1 MVLEQVAFD
10 IETTGLTAADTV
22 TVVGFALPLGVRVFA
37 ATGDHAAG
45 DLEATVADRVPARVQ
60 VSTHATEQALLEA
73 VGSFAAERLQSR
85 DVLLVAFNGER
96 WQAGFDLPFLRTRY
110 AQQGLA
116 WPFQDVPYADL
127 LPVVTRRFN
136 TTIPTQPAE
145 AGGEAHSDGDGD
157 ADTDVTD
164 GATTDEQA
172 DLAGLYEVLC
182 SGPYGELDPFA
193 TSAEAATAFETGR
206 LDDLVV
212 HNVAD
217 VLRTRALGQL
227 ARRYC
232 AKSDFELKSLT
243 PTVQASPT
251 TEGSDE

>member
-22 TVVGFALPLGVRVFA
+22 TVVGFALSLGVRVFV
-37 ATGDHAAG
+37 AAG
-45 DLEATVADRVPARVQ
+45 GHATEALEETVADRVPAAVQ
-60 VSTHATEQALLEA
+60 VSTHTTEAALLDA
-73 VGSFAAERLQSR
+73 VGSFAADRLQSR
-85 DVLLVAFNGER
+85 EVLLVAFNGER

-110 AQQGLA
+110 ARQELA

-136 TTIPTQPAE
+136 TTVPTQPA
-145 AGGEAHSDGDGD
+145 GDGGD
-157 ADTDVTD
+157 GNAAAGADEP
-164 GATTDEQA
+164 ATDEQA

-182 SGPYGELDPFA
+182 TGPYGELDPFA

-206 LDDLVV
+206 LADLVV

-217 VLRTRALGQL
+217 VLRTRALGKL

-232 AKSDFELKSLT
+232 AKSEFNLKSLT
-243 PTVQASPT
+243 PTVQAPPA